1 MIDSPPKSWDEFLQ
15 AVQAKIPRD
24 SFLTWF
30 SPLRLLAV
38 SDGVMRVGVPNQF
51 FYEFLETHYREQI
64 LAALEEISDGSLKIQ
79 YQIAEGEE
87 ITPQREEP
95 AGRPESA
102 GRESPS
108 LRRTQL
114 NPRYTFE
121 NFIEGDSN
129 SFAKAAALAVA
140 EAPGKTPFNPL
151 FLYSPSGLGKTHL
164 IQAVGNFSVSNAR
177 NLKTVYVTSEEFVND
192 FISSI
197 KNYKTTNFSRYYRSV
212 DLLLLDDIHFFAGKE
227 RTQLEFFHTF
237 NTLYQAGKQIVLTS
251 DRPLKELDDF
261 DTRLIGRLGCG
272 LVADIHPP
280 DYETRLAILQ
290 KRSESQGILLPED
303 VAQFLA
309 SVITDNIR
317 LLEGA
322 LIRLMA
328 HCSITGVD
336 VSLALAKNI
345 LQEHLPQAPKDLS
358 IEKIQ
363 QVVAGHYRIAPDLLI
378 ARTRKRD
385 VAWARQVAMY
395 LSIELTNFSLQ
406 SIGTHFGNRD
416 HSTVIHA
423 RNTVAQLIA
432 NNQKV
437 ASDIGMLKT
446 SISVS

>member
-1 MIDSPPKSWDEFLQ
+1 
-15 AVQAKIPRD
+15 
-24 SFLTWF
+24 
-30 SPLRLLAV
+30 
-38 SDGVMRVGVPNQF
+38 MRISVPNQF

-64 LAALEEISDGSLKIQ
+64 LAALAEISNGELRIQ
-79 YQIAEGEE
+79 YQIAESDE
-87 ITPQREEP
+87 PPVSREEP
-95 AGRPESA
+95 DARPGFTA
-102 GRESPS
+102 RDGGPF
-108 LRRTQL
+108 RRAQL
-114 NPRYTFE
+114 NTRYTFE

-164 IQAVGNFSVSNAR
+164 LQAVGNFSVTNNR
-177 NLKTVYVTSEEFVND
+177 VLKTVYVTSEEFVND

-261 DTRLIGRLGCG
+261 DTRLISRLGCG

-290 KRSESQGILLPED
+290 KRSESEGLHLPED
-303 VAQFLA
+303 VSQFLA
-309 SVITDNIR
+309 GVITDNIR

-336 VSLALAKNI
+336 LSLALAKSI
-345 LQEHLPQAPKDLS
+345 LQEQLPLAPKDLS

-363 QVVAGHYRIAPDLLI
+363 QIVAGHYKIAPDLLI
-378 ARTRKRD
+378 ARTRKRE
-385 VAWARQVAMY
+385 VTWARHVAMY
-395 LSIELTNFSLQ
+395 LSIELTNSSLQ
-406 SIGTHFGNRD
+406 SVGTHFGNRD

-423 RNTVAQLIA
+423 RDTVAQLVT
-432 NNQKV
+432 NNPKV
-437 ASDIGMLKT
+437 ASDINMLKT

>member
-1 MIDSPPKSWDEFLQ
+1 MMDSPPQAWDDFLL
-15 AVQAKIPRD
+15 AVQGKIPRD

-30 SPLRLLAV
+30 SPLRLLAL

-51 FYEFLETHYREQI
+51 FYEFLDTHYREQI
-64 LAALEEISDGSLKIQ
+64 LAALDEVFDGSLRIQ
-79 YQIAEGEE
+79 YQITEGEE
-87 ITPQREEP
+87 VTSPRDEP
-95 AGRPESA
+95 AIRAESA
-102 GRESPS
+102 GRDGASF
-108 LRRTQL
+108 RRAQL

-177 NLKTVYVTSEEFVND
+177 HLKTVYVTSEEFVND

-290 KRSESQGILLPED
+290 KRAEREGILLPDD

-309 SVITDNIR
+309 NVITNNIR

-336 VSLALAKNI
+336 ISLVLAKSI
-345 LQEHLPQAPKDLS
+345 LQEHLPQTTKELS

-363 QVVAGHYRIAPDLLI
+363 QIVASHYKIAPDLLI

-385 VAWARQVAMY
+385 IAWARQVAMY
-395 LSIELTNFSLQ
+395 LSIELTHFSLQ

-423 RNTVAQLIA
+423 RDTVAQLIA
-432 NNQKV
+432 GNPNI
-437 ASDIGMLKT
+437 ASEIGTLKSSL
-446 SISVS
+446 SIG

>member
-1 MIDSPPKSWDEFLQ
+1 MIGPPQPSWDQFLQ
-15 AVQAKIPRD
+15 AVQGKIPQD

-30 SPLRLLAV
+30 SPLKLLAV
-38 SDGVMRVGVPNQF
+38 NEGVMQVGVPNQF

-64 LAALEEISDGSLKIQ
+64 LAALAETSDGSLRIQ
-79 YQIAEGEE
+79 YQITERDEN
-87 ITPQREEP
+87 PSVREEP
-95 AGRPESA
+95 VGRADFAARDSEA
-102 GRESPS
+102 
-108 LRRTQL
+108 LRRAQL

-164 IQAVGNFSVSNAR
+164 IQAVGNFSVSNNR
-177 NLKTVYVTSEEFVND
+177 HLKTVYVTSEEFVND

-197 KNYKTTNFSRYYRSV
+197 KNYKTTNFSRFYRTV
-212 DLLLLDDIHFFAGKE
+212 DLLLLDDIHFFAAKE

-261 DTRLIGRLGCG
+261 DTRLISRLGCG
-272 LVADIHPP
+272 LIADIHPP

-336 VSLALAKNI
+336 ISLALAKSI

-363 QVVAGHYRIAPDLLI
+363 QLVASHYKISPDLLI

-385 VAWARQVAMY
+385 IAWARQVAMY
-395 LSIELTNFSLQ
+395 LSIELTNASLQ

-423 RNTVAQLIA
+423 RDTVSLSMS
-432 NNQKV
+432 NNPKI
-437 ASDIGMLKT
+437 ASDINMLKS
-446 SISVS
+446 SIALS

>member
-1 MIDSPPKSWDEFLQ
+1 MDSQQQVWDRVLSSLQ
-15 AVQAKIPRD
+15 HKIPGD

-30 SPLRLLAV
+30 SPLRLLGIGE
-38 SDGVMRVGVPNQF
+38 GVVKVRVPNQF

-64 LAALEEISDGSLKIQ
+64 AAALAEVAGGNLRIQ
-79 YQIAEGEE
+79 YQIIEGDDGDFAV
-87 ITPQREEP
+87 EEP
-95 AGRPESA
+95 AAQPDRAPTDASYFK
-102 GRESPS
+102 
-108 LRRTQL
+108 RTQL

-151 FLYSPSGLGKTHL
+151 FIYSPSGLGKTHL
-164 IQAVGNFSVSNAR
+164 VQAVGNFSLANNRA
-177 NLKTVYVTSEEFVND
+177 LKTVYVTSEEFVND

-197 KNYKTTNFSRYYRSV
+197 KRYRTTNFSRFYRSV
-212 DLLLLDDIHFFAGKE
+212 DMLLLDDIHFFAGKE

-261 DTRLIGRLGCG
+261 DTRLISRLGCG

-290 KRSESQGILLPED
+290 KRSESEGIFLPED
-303 VAQFLA
+303 VSQFLA
-309 SVITDNIR
+309 SVITANIR

-322 LIRLMA
+322 LIRLLA

-336 VSLALAKNI
+336 ISLPLAKSV
-345 LQEHLPQAPKDLS
+345 LQEHLPPVDKELS

-363 QVVAGHYRIAPDLLI
+363 QMVANHYKIAPDLLI
-378 ARTRKRD
+378 ARNRTKQ

-395 LSIELTNFSLQ
+395 LCAELTDSSLK

-423 RNTVAQLIA
+423 RESVAKSLATDAKIA
-432 NNQKV
+432 QEI
-437 ASDIGMLKT
+437 AALKNSVT
-446 SISVS
+446 SA